1 MSFPFGGRSYVTDL
15 DTPLLELAPGCY
27 HRARDAAA
35 GVAAFGGI
43 GHGKTS
49 GLAVLA
55 ASYLRAGMGG
65 LVLCAKPEE
74 VEHWRALAQA
84 NGRARSLEIFDE
96 SRCFNPVAYEL
107 ARHGARGIGT
117 VVECLMR
124 ILEMADIAAGAG
136 GGRDGDQFWSQSI
149 RQCLQYALP
158 LLYSAWGN
166 VTIAQVVDFVTSAA
180 TSAEQYT
187 DPSHAAFQRRSLAA
201 RTLRKA
207 ANSPA
212 VPMSEDELRPFFSFW
227 MHEYPAIP
235 TKTQGNI
242 VISISSK
249 LDRFRH
255 GVMARC
261 FASNTDIV
269 PEMMFHGAIIVMAL
283 PVLTMNEDALIAQQ
297 IFKFMAQRAIE
308 SRNGLPPEHRDRFI
322 YIWMDEAQYF
332 VNVRDAEFLSTCRG
346 SRACVVLITQT
357 LPAYY
362 ARLGKDRTDAVDDL
376 VGKCST
382 QVFFGNACSRTNKYA
397 SDLIGRGIHH
407 RETVGSSVGSNTSR
421 GMNAGDNTSWGTSTN
436 NGTSSGFGGGGGS
449 YSHNSGSGS
458 NSGGGSSQ
466 GVNVGRGTN
475 TGRSWSHAEVMDPIL
490 EPAFF
495 TQGLKAGGPLH
506 KSRVTALW
514 FRAGARFAA
523 ANGGNYLI
531 TTFKQGRNR

>member
-1 MSFPFGGRSYVTDL
+1 VSFPFGGRSYVTDL

-84 NGRARSLEIFDE
+84 NGRSRSVVIFDE
-96 SRCFNPVAYEL
+96 TRQFNPIAWEL
-107 ARHGARGIGT
+107 SRHGMRGIGA
-117 VVECLMR
+117 VVACLMR
-124 ILEMADIAAGAG
+124 ILETADIATDAGS
-136 GGRDGDQFWSQSI
+136 GREGDAFWGQSI
-149 RQCLQYALP
+149 RACLHAALP
-158 LLYSAWGN
+158 LLHYAWGN

-212 VPMSEDELRPFFSFW
+212 VPMSEHELRPFFSYW

-235 TKTQGNI
+235 EKTRGNI
-242 VISISSK
+242 VISLSSK

-297 IFKFMAQRAIE
+297 IFKFMAQRAVE
-308 SRNGLPPEHRDRFI
+308 SRNGLPPEHRDRLVFL
-322 YIWMDEAQYF
+322 WADEAQYF
-332 VNVRDAEFLSTCRG
+332 VNVKDAEFLSTCRG

-382 QVFFGNACSRTNKYA
+382 QVFFGNACNRTNKYA
-397 SDLIGRGIHH
+397 SDLLGRSIHF
-407 RETVGSSVGSNTSR
+407 RQTLGTSSGSNTSH
-421 GMNAGDNTSWGTSTN
+421 GMSEGENSSWGTATN
-436 NGTSSGFGGGGGS
+436 NGTSSGFSSGGGS
-449 YSHNSGSGS
+449 YSHNAGTSS
-458 NSGGGSSQ
+458 NSGGGDNQ
-466 GVNVGRGTN
+466 GMTVGRGTN
-475 TGRSWSHAEVMDPIL
+475 SGRSWSSAEQMDNII
-490 EPAFF
+490 EPNFF
-495 TQGLKAGGPLH
+495 ATGLKAGGPLH
-506 KSRVTALW
+506 KQLVTALW
-514 FRAGARFAA
+514 FRAGARYAA
-523 ANGGNYLI
+523 AGSGNYLI
-531 TTFKQGRNR
+531 ATFKQGKTR